1 MTDVKVKVLENFGR
15 EAVLRKKWVRT
26 WEKLGER
33 ILKLPKWMQTIILE
47 DVNTAITN
55 RIATRARRQGRVD
68 RKLNASRRHV
78 DRHFWK
84 RQL

>member
-1 MTDVKVKVLENFGR
+1 MADVKVKVLEDFAT
-15 EAVLRKKWVRT
+15 ESQLRKKWIRM

-55 RIATRARRQGRVD
+55 RIATMEMIQ
-68 RKLNASRRHV
+68 NAQRNH
-78 DRHFWK
+78 
-84 RQL
+84 